1 MTNSSFLPVLTAAAL
16 LLSPEA
22 ADAYTTGVPKLVP
35 KILTKKPLVKKV
47 VKKTPDTTT
56 IGSIKVPTVGV
67 GTISWSSD
75 GFFSTENQEVEEVV
89 TEAYRSNAAF
99 FDTAERYGS
108 HFKTAFGMGYGE
120 TERMTAKYLTD
131 AEESEGASIV
141 KPIVATK
148 FTPVPWRTTVQS
160 VVDACEQSCKNLGVD
175 QIDLY
180 QIHMPDI
187 VQPFRAFGKVEN
199 KDRVYWEGL
208 AECYKR
214 GLVKNVG
221 VCNYGPT
228 LVEECH
234 SFLAEKGVPLVS
246 NQISFS
252 LLGRHNG
259 SVETVEKC
267 NKLGVK
273 VLAYYPFAM
282 GLLTGKYSKALT
294 DDDSSDVSLTEK
306 KKTNLELAD
315 LERYAYGDGETVP
328 EGGIQPLLTT
338 MAAIAQKRNKTVSQ
352 VALNYIIS
360 KGAIPI
366 PGCRTVTQ
374 LKDNLGAMG
383 WRLTA
388 TEVKMLEL
396 EADKLGFGF
405 DGAGFKR
412 TNEKFVGYGIETW
425 ELN

>member
-1 MTNSSFLPVLTAAAL
+1 MARMNLPNTLTLMAITI
-16 LLSPEA
+16 LSHTSA
-22 ADAYTTGVPKLVP
+22 GYVGTTDTKQRVPKRII
-35 KILTKKPLVKKV
+35 KNILKPLPATKV
-47 VKKTPDTTT
+47 
-56 IGSIKVPTVGV
+56 GSLIVPTVGI

-75 GFFSTENQEVEEVV
+75 SLFSAENNELENLVA
-89 TEAYRSNAAF
+89 EAYGSNAAF

-120 TERMTAKYLTD
+120 TERMTSKFLEKAK
-131 AEESEGASIV
+131 AVEGPNLI
-141 KPIVATK
+141 KPVIATK
-148 FTPVPWRTTVQS
+148 FTPTPWRTTVQS

-187 VQPFRAFGKVEN
+187 VQPLRAFGKVDN

-208 AECYKR
+208 AECYNR

-228 LVEECH
+228 LVEQCYDA
-234 SFLAEKGVPLVS
+234 LAKKGVPLAS

-259 SVETVEKC
+259 SLETLDKC
-267 NKLGVK
+267 NQLGVK
-273 VLAYYPFAM
+273 VLTYYPFAM
-282 GLLTGKYSKALT
+282 GLLTGKYSNEVNEFHLET
-294 DDDSSDVSLTEK
+294 TDSSLLSS
-306 KKTNLELAD
+306 KKTSLELTD
-315 LERYAYGDGETVP
+315 LERYAYGDGKTVP
-328 EGGIQPLLTT
+328 KGGIQPLLKT
-338 MAAIAQKRNKTVSQ
+338 MSTIAKKRKKTVSQ

-366 PGCRTVTQ
+366 PGCRTTKQ
-374 LKDNLGAMG
+374 LNDNLGAMG
-383 WRLTA
+383 WKLST

-396 EADKLGFGF
+396 EADKLDFGF
-405 DGAGFKR
+405 EGAGFKR
-412 TNEKFVGYGIETW
+412 TNEKFVGYGIEKW
-425 ELN
+425 SLD

>member
-1 MTNSSFLPVLTAAAL
+1 MPQLGNLTYFEL
-16 LLSPEA
+16 
-22 ADAYTTGVPKLVP
+22 
-35 KILTKKPLVKKV
+35 
-47 VKKTPDTTT
+47 
-56 IGSIKVPTVGV
+56 
-67 GTISWSSD
+67 
-75 GFFSTENQEVEEVV
+75 FFT
-89 TEAYRSNAAF
+89 
-99 FDTAERYGS
+99 
-108 HFKTAFGMGYGE
+108 
-120 TERMTAKYLTD
+120 
-131 AEESEGASIV
+131 
-141 KPIVATK
+141 
-148 FTPVPWRTTVQS
+148 S
-160 VVDACEQSCKNLGVD
+160 V
-175 QIDLY
+175 
-180 QIHMPDI
+180 
-187 VQPFRAFGKVEN
+187 VQPFRAFGKVDN
-199 KDRVYWEGL
+199 KDKIYWEGL
-208 AECYKR
+208 AECYNR

-228 LVEECH
+228 LVQECH
-234 SFLAEKGVPLVS
+234 DFLAERGVPLAS

-259 SVETVEKC
+259 SVETIEKC

-282 GLLTGKYSKALT
+282 GLLTGKYSKDLMDHDPT
-294 DDDSSDVSLTEK
+294 DASLTEK
-306 KKTNLELAD
+306 KKTNMELED
-315 LERYAYGDGETVP
+315 LERYAFGDGETVP
-328 EGGIQPLLTT
+328 DGGIQPLLTT
-338 MAAIAQKRNKTVSQ
+338 MSTIAQKRNKTVSQ

-374 LKDNLGAMG
+374 LQDNLGAMG

-412 TNEKFVGYGIETW
+412 TNEKFVGYGVEKW